1 MPNDVLEDPDCTQ
14 SVIFKKSGM
23 FTAEILGTINY
34 YLRYTAMND
43 YVHVRERERVCVC
56 VCVCACVH
64 VCVCVT
70 MCAPVIWSLHTTPVY
85 HVIYSFLFL
94 TLNLII
100 TCNLVIFHVY
110 ISL

>member
-64 VCVCVT
+64 VCVCDNVCSCH
-70 MCAPVIWSLHTTPVY
+70 MVITYDSSLPCY
-85 HVIYSFLFL
+85 LF
-94 TLNLII
+94 
-100 TCNLVIFHVY
+100 FS
-110 ISL
+110 ISNIKFNHYL